1 MKKKLLITLISLCVW
16 GTAQA
21 QDSLQVKPQVSAPY
35 KVAVGIRYAIAGPT
49 GTDLGITA
57 KYFIG
62 KQSALEAY
70 SNLST
75 EKRYF
80 LASLSYI
87 WQPKLATSD
96 RLRPYAGIGL
106 GLLRTNNPSPEYYGG
121 PAAYT
126 NPVAVASFGVE
137 YSFKKTPLAI
147 SLDYR
152 STFVRYGRST
162 PQYVDLNNSSNI
174 GLGLKYTFR

>member
-1 MKKKLLITLISLCVW
+1 MVKKLLISFISLFMVLS
-16 GTAQA
+16 AQA

-35 KVAVGIRYAIAGPT
+35 KLAVGLRYASGLQGA
-49 GTDLGITA
+49 DLGVTA
-57 KYFIG
+57 RYFIG

-70 SNLST
+70 SDLNPES
-75 EKRYF
+75 RYF

-96 RLRPYAGIGL
+96 RFRPYAGIGI
-106 GLLRTNNPSPEYYGG
+106 GLLRTNNPYPPYYDG
-121 PAAYT
+121 PASYT
-126 NPVAVASFGVE
+126 NPVGIATFGVE
-137 YSFKKTPLAI
+137 YSLKKIPLAI

-162 PQYVDLNNSSNI
+162 PSYVNLNNSSNV

>member
-1 MKKKLLITLISLCVW
+1 MIKRLSISLISMCLAGAV
-16 GTAQA
+16 QA

-35 KVAVGIRYAIAGPT
+35 KLSVGMRYAIAGPT
-49 GTDLGITA
+49 GADLGITA

-70 SNLST
+70 SNLNT
-75 EKRYF
+75 ESRYF

-87 WQPKLATSD
+87 WQPKLTTSE
-96 RLRPYAGIGL
+96 RFRPYAGIGV
-106 GLLRTNNPSPEYYGG
+106 GLLRTNNPSPAYFDG
-121 PAAYT
+121 PASYT
-126 NPVAVASFGVE
+126 NPVGVASFGVE
-137 YSFKKTPLAI
+137 YAFKKIPLAI

-152 STFVRYGRST
+152 STFVRFGRST
-162 PQYVDLNNSSNI
+162 PAYVDLNKSSNI

>member
-1 MKKKLLITLISLCVW
+1 MRKKLLISLIGLCVW

-49 GTDLGITA
+49 GVDLGITA

-70 SNLST
+70 SNLTT
-75 EKRYF
+75 ESRYF

-87 WQPKLATSD
+87 WQPKLVASE
-96 RLRPYAGIGL
+96 RFRPYAGIGL
-106 GLLRTNNPSPEYYGG
+106 GLLRTNNPLDFYDA
-121 PAAYT
+121 PASYT

-137 YSFKKTPLAI
+137 YSFKKMPLAL
-147 SLDYR
+147 SLDFR
-152 STFVRYGRST
+152 STLVRYGRST
-162 PQYVDLNNSSNI
+162 PAYVDVNTSRNL
-174 GLGLKYTFR
+174 GLGLKYTLR

>member
-1 MKKKLLITLISLCVW
+1 MIKRLFISLIGLSLAGAV
-16 GTAQA
+16 QA
-21 QDSLQVKPQVSAPY
+21 QDSLQVKPQVQAPY
-35 KVAVGIRYAIAGPT
+35 KLAVGLRYASGPSGIA
-49 GTDLGITA
+49 LGVTA

-70 SNLST
+70 SDLNPDA
-75 EKRYF
+75 RHF

-96 RLRPYAGIGL
+96 RFRPYAGIGI
-106 GLLRTNNPSPEYYGG
+106 GILRTNNPSPAHFDG
-121 PAAYT
+121 PASYT
-126 NPVAVASFGVE
+126 NPVGIASFGVE
-137 YSFKKTPLAI
+137 YAFKKIPLAI

-162 PQYVDLNNSSNI
+162 PSYVDLNNSSNI
-174 GLGLKYTFR
+174 GIGLKYTFR